1 MAPMLVVL
9 LEFAAVWSTIA
20 LASAPG
26 AQGVERMAG
35 AGLTGE
41 KKRAPGIHCMRM
53 REQRWN
59 STATVLFLV
68 MIVHVINIHIVDS
81 SQ

>member
-1 MAPMLVVL
+1 MPFWHFFTFSIFGLALV
-9 LEFAAVWSTIA
+9 
-20 LASAPG
+20 PG
-26 AQGVERMAG
+26 AQGVERIARV
-35 AGLTGE
+35 GLTGE
-41 KKRAPGIHCMRM
+41 KKRAPGIHCMH
-53 REQRWN
+53 EQRWN

>member
-1 MAPMLVVL
+1 MVEIQITLQDG
-9 LEFAAVWSTIA
+9 

-26 AQGVERMAG
+26 AQGV
-35 AGLTGE
+35 GLTRE

-59 STATVLFLV
+59 STAAVLFLV

>member
-1 MAPMLVVL
+1 MQCLNKSNFFSMFVTQHDISLGPRRSRG
-9 LEFAAVWSTIA
+9 WS
-20 LASAPG
+20 
-26 AQGVERMAG
+26 EWRG

-59 STATVLFLV
+59 STAAVLFLV
-68 MIVHVINIHIVDS
+68 MIVHVTNIHIVDS

>member
-1 MAPMLVVL
+1 MYYRP
-9 LEFAAVWSTIA
+9 S

-26 AQGVERMAG
+26 VQGMEWMVG
-35 AGLTGE
+35 AGLTRE
-41 KKRAPGIHCMRM
+41 KKRVPGIHCMRM

-59 STATVLFLV
+59 STAAVLFLV